1 MGSFVAYED
10 LVLDLERMR
19 RWHPLN
25 QSLYLGYKIHLAG
38 LLITQKGDRVAMAN
52 SVEARYPFLDEDVI
66 AFASRLHPRWKLHG
80 LRGDKYLLR
89 QAAARLLP
97 EAVAQ
102 RKKAM
107 FRAPLAETF
116 LAKPPSFVRDLISPD
131 SPARAP
137 AISMPRAVARDS
149 AALTSGDGK
158 LGTFASL
165 GLGGVIAT
173 QLWHHLYL
181 GGGLCELPQIEHQ
194 RVGEAPSAQPPSS
207 LAVA

>member
-1 MGSFVAYED
+1 M
-10 LVLDLERMR
+10 
-19 RWHPLN
+19 
-25 QSLYLGYKIHLAG
+25 
-38 LLITQKGDRVAMAN
+38 
-52 SVEARYPFLDEDVI
+52 
-66 AFASRLHPRWKLHG
+66 
-80 LRGDKYLLR
+80 
-89 QAAARLLP
+89 
-97 EAVAQ
+97 AQ

-116 LAKPPSFVRDLISPD
+116 LVKPPSFVRDLISPD
-131 SPARAP
+131 SLARTGYFDAA
-137 AISMPRAVARDS
+137 AIARDS